1 MIESAKSHRNLI
13 LMNSHR
19 NLSNLL
25 NSIAMMRKRKR
36 KLKPPRNMN
45 VMNKVMKMK
54 PLHQMQ
60 SAEKAV
66 TMFWRMN
73 QVINLK

>member
-1 MIESAKSHRNLI
+1 MNESVKSYRNSI

-19 NLSNLL
+19 NLRNLL

-36 KLKPPRNMN
+36 KLKPPRNMS

-54 PLHQMQ
+54 RLPQMQ
-60 SAEKAV
+60 SVEKAV
-66 TMFWRMN
+66 TMFRRMN